1 MPIFYS
7 FDCLL
12 ILFGLFR
19 TRGAARLLANA
30 NAFSEDNP
38 PKATMAKPRHRAGY
52 RLTAWSEFGRD
63 GWRAKAAESRLAEL
77 PSEASLIWSDS
88 SATDGVLDGGG
99 GATPPPEP
107 RHPRGACRGRRPLL

>member
-1 MPIFYS
+1 MTTAAPVNPNKQTNKQTSVAQLMPIFYS

-52 RLTAWSEFGRD
+52 RLTA
-63 GWRAKAAESRLAEL
+63 
-77 PSEASLIWSDS
+77 
-88 SATDGVLDGGG
+88 
-99 GATPPPEP
+99 
-107 RHPRGACRGRRPLL
+107 